1 MYIHTMVPNYPEFAP
16 ISLDMRAE
24 LHPWFLRLEAGLSE
38 FTFSN
43 IWLFR
48 HNYHYQVSRFGEGLY
63 LLTGSKHGRSFV
75 SAPWGLPSREIFT
88 KLLETQD
95 YFKNLSEA
103 QAEAF
108 GPQLADWGYEVRED
122 RDNWDYLYDSHEMAT
137 LEGKKFHK
145 KRNHVH
151 QFHAAYPTGFEGRDL
166 SSSDADTEAALD
178 LLERWQSHREDRS
191 DYLPSRD
198 AVLHREELE
207 LQGRIWTHD
216 GKTIAF
222 AQGEPTQKGGAFT
235 IHFEKA
241 DGEYKGV
248 YQAIFLDWAQTLK
261 ESWPLINREQD
272 LGEPGLRQAKETY
285 RPVGYVRKFQVVPR
299 TKNPTNT

>member
-1 MYIHTMVPNYPEFAP
+1 MVPNYPDFAP

-48 HNYHYQVSRFGEGLY
+48 HNYGYQVSRFDEGKY
-63 LLTGSKHGRSFV
+63 LLTGSKNGKSFF
-75 SAPWGLPSREIFT
+75 SAPWGLPPREVFT
-88 KLLETQD
+88 ALFQGRD
-95 YFKNLSEA
+95 FFKNLNA
-103 QAEAF
+103 VQAEELT
-108 GPQLADWGYEVRED
+108 PVLAEWGYEVRED

-137 LEGKKFHK
+137 LEGKRFHK

-151 QFHAAYPTGFEGRDL
+151 QFHAAYPTGFEGRDMDL
-166 SSSDADTEAALD
+166 SDADTEAALD
-178 LLERWQSHREDRS
+178 LLERWQAHREDRS
-191 DYLPSRD
+191 DYLPSKD
-198 AVLHREELE
+198 AVIHRGELE
-207 LQGRIWTHD
+207 LQGRIWTLD
-216 GKTIAF
+216 GKTIGF
-222 AQGEPTQKGGAFT
+222 AQGEATQGGKTFT

-248 YQAIFLDWAQTLK
+248 YQTIFLDWSHSLQET
-261 ESWPLINREQD
+261 WPLINREQD

-285 RPVGYVRKFQVVPR
+285 RPVDFVKKYQVWPMTATIR
-299 TKNPTNT
+299 